1 MWVLH
6 AGAEAGDGRDES
18 NRSLQER
25 LADAQNMASAAESE
39 AKQAD
44 IRSKHLAK
52 QASEQRK
59 ALASKDKEAK
69 QWQGQ
74 LQAAKKTVAACQQ
87 KLQVRG
93 RARCHAPLLALICCW
108 LAPQCLLVPTGFQY
122 IALGEA
128 RGFTSS

>member
-1 MWVLH
+1 MHAAYHSTAALSAAWVLL

-25 LADAQNMASAAESE
+25 LADAQNAASAAESE

-44 IRSKHLAK
+44 VRSKHLAK

-74 LQAAKKTVAACQQ
+74 LQAAKKTVADCQT
-87 KLQVRG
+87 KLQVRR
-93 RARCHAPLLALICCW
+93 RAACW
-108 LAPQCLLVPTGFQY
+108 LHSPAAGSRVCVPVP
-122 IALGEA
+122 
-128 RGFTSS
+128 

>member
-1 MWVLH
+1 MLP

-25 LADAQNMASAAESE
+25 LADAQNAASAAESE

-44 IRSKHLAK
+44 VRSKHLAK
-52 QASEQRK
+52 QAAEQRK

-74 LQAAKKTVAACQQ
+74 LQAAKKTVADCQT
-87 KLQVRG
+87 KLQVR
-93 RARCHAPLLALICCW
+93 RCAACTACCQLW
-108 LAPQCLLVPTGFQY
+108 PSAGSRLCACTLWSP
-122 IALGEA
+122 
-128 RGFTSS
+128 